1 MYKVQPMCENVVI
14 SDLPTSMYK
23 VQSFYESIG
32 EVIVCLYFLF
42 LRSRMFTRLF
52 FLITLSKAISKL

>member
-14 SDLPTSMYK
+14 ADLPTSMYK

-32 EVIVCLYFLF
+32 EVCLLV
-42 LRSRMFTRLF
+42 LLSRMSVFIHKAF
-52 FLITLSKAISKL
+52 FYYTLKSNH